1 VFPHHDVT
9 EPAAIEEGVVEE
21 GVPEVGYNLDDA
33 KRNSDLTVDSDTPP
47 SPILNPRTPPLPPQH
62 NFGCEP
68 FSEVDLP
75 SSDMDSSEPTITL
88 ATAVSPLYNGRSE
101 IDVQCGL
108 YSDRACDTVPA
119 EDFFITEYLG
129 NRATKSSHN
138 SQQPIPTAKETL
150 PLCGLRFGYLVHFLV
165 PALGG
170 RDELRGKSTA
180 EVKPMIAR
188 IANSKPTACLDQT
201 EALYTPM
208 EDAAS
213 VSMCDFLVRDRNH
226 PNAVKL
232 EADWY
237 IIHPHSYLFL
247 DVLDSI
253 EDFLLRE
260 HVRQAN
266 HQTAQDLPHD
276 NNCPNNSKRTRTYTD
291 EDYSRINEVA
301 IWMDIFCLPQ
311 QLSGSSQSLPV
322 DNGVGST
329 ANTDYTNDRTVEWF
343 QYKLTETIRSIGNV
357 LLVCLPTITSLRT
370 RVLSRAWCV
379 MEMFACLQANPK
391 CGQHPNKQSSCR
403 FELTSVPADVDE
415 FEQTLT
421 HSGCKSFL
429 EVIGHEDASII
440 EQASATCVSDTHN
453 IHNTLLLSILSSSP
467 SSSSTN
473 YKEVAVYQQVYGML
487 RDMLERWLLAFINKK
502 LSQLQQSHLLSYWQ
516 FALADAYKCL
526 GKAEVAIPVA
536 VQALDSRAKTHGY
549 NHVGTRPLLLFIGEL
564 YEQTGAK
571 QSDDFKLA
579 EQYYIRCLQI
589 TESQF
594 GLVSPESLHIC
605 RKICNLFKLQ
615 PAMRGSPQRLAMC
628 VQITNLCE
636 RVCGSEHPDTVEA
649 WIEQAAF
656 YTDTGRAQEAEVL
669 LLRAG
674 RVCERVHGTD
684 HAVTLLAT
692 SRLADVCM

>member
-1 VFPHHDVT
+1 
-9 EPAAIEEGVVEE
+9 
-21 GVPEVGYNLDDA
+21 
-33 KRNSDLTVDSDTPP
+33 
-47 SPILNPRTPPLPPQH
+47 
-62 NFGCEP
+62 
-68 FSEVDLP
+68 
-75 SSDMDSSEPTITL
+75 
-88 ATAVSPLYNGRSE
+88 
-101 IDVQCGL
+101 
-108 YSDRACDTVPA
+108 
-119 EDFFITEYLG
+119 
-129 NRATKSSHN
+129 
-138 SQQPIPTAKETL
+138 
-150 PLCGLRFGYLVHFLV
+150 
-165 PALGG
+165 
-170 RDELRGKSTA
+170 
-180 EVKPMIAR
+180 
-188 IANSKPTACLDQT
+188 
-201 EALYTPM
+201 
-208 EDAAS
+208 
-213 VSMCDFLVRDRNH
+213 
-226 PNAVKL
+226 
-232 EADWY
+232 
-237 IIHPHSYLFL
+237 
-247 DVLDSI
+247 
-253 EDFLLRE
+253 
-260 HVRQAN
+260 
-266 HQTAQDLPHD
+266 
-276 NNCPNNSKRTRTYTD
+276 
-291 EDYSRINEVA
+291 
-301 IWMDIFCLPQ
+301 
-311 QLSGSSQSLPV
+311 
-322 DNGVGST
+322 
-329 ANTDYTNDRTVEWF
+329 
-343 QYKLTETIRSIGNV
+343 
-357 LLVCLPTITSLRT
+357 
-370 RVLSRAWCV
+370 
-379 MEMFACLQANPK
+379 
-391 CGQHPNKQSSCR
+391 
-403 FELTSVPADVDE
+403 
-415 FEQTLT
+415 
-421 HSGCKSFL
+421 
-429 EVIGHEDASII
+429 
-440 EQASATCVSDTHN
+440 
-453 IHNTLLLSILSSSP
+453 
-467 SSSSTN
+467 
-473 YKEVAVYQQVYGML
+473 VYQQVYGML